1 MMHDENM
8 QRSRQ
13 DNNNAVNASKDYV
26 EVIKSR
32 KLEGLTIPLRENVQ
46 ARDTSTFLE
55 YVMLIHNALPELDI
69 DDIDTSTTFL
79 NHRFSA
85 PIIIDSMTGGTPE
98 ASIINA
104 RLAEVAEELNLGM
117 GLGSQRAGLI
127 SDALV
132 ESYAIARDR
141 APNAFLIANIGG
153 VQLKQLTLD
162 DIKKIIDMI
171 RADALAIHLNPLQE
185 LIQPEG
191 EPRFKGVYG
200 KILELVKSISI
211 PIIVK
216 EVGAGISREVAVK
229 LELAGVKAINIA
241 GSGGTSWAGVEKLR
255 ADNVSNDLKSHLGE
269 LLWDWGI
276 PTAVAL
282 LEARRSVKSSIIAS
296 GGLRNGLD
304 IAKCIAL
311 GADMCALAY
320 PFLKHA
326 NESKESALKYAK
338 MLIEELRAVMFLTG
352 SRSIKDLKTA
362 RYLLLSPLLDWFK
375 V

>member
-1 MMHDENM
+1 MHDENM

>member
-127 SDALV
+127 SDAYNL
-132 ESYAIARDR
+132 
-141 APNAFLIANIGG
+141 
-153 VQLKQLTLD
+153 
-162 DIKKIIDMI
+162 
-171 RADALAIHLNPLQE
+171 
-185 LIQPEG
+185 
-191 EPRFKGVYG
+191 
-200 KILELVKSISI
+200 
-211 PIIVK
+211 
-216 EVGAGISREVAVK
+216 
-229 LELAGVKAINIA
+229 
-241 GSGGTSWAGVEKLR
+241 
-255 ADNVSNDLKSHLGE
+255 
-269 LLWDWGI
+269 
-276 PTAVAL
+276 
-282 LEARRSVKSSIIAS
+282 SS
-296 GGLRNGLD
+296 
-304 IAKCIAL
+304 
-311 GADMCALAY
+311 
-320 PFLKHA
+320 
-326 NESKESALKYAK
+326 
-338 MLIEELRAVMFLTG
+338 
-352 SRSIKDLKTA
+352 
-362 RYLLLSPLLDWFK
+362 
-375 V
+375 

>member
-1 MMHDENM
+1 
-8 QRSRQ
+8 
-13 DNNNAVNASKDYV
+13 
-26 EVIKSR
+26 
-32 KLEGLTIPLRENVQ
+32 
-46 ARDTSTFLE
+46 
-55 YVMLIHNALPELDI
+55 MLI
-69 DDIDTSTTFL
+69 
-79 NHRFSA
+79 
-85 PIIIDSMTGGTPE
+85 
-98 ASIINA
+98 
-104 RLAEVAEELNLGM
+104 EELRAVMFLT
-117 GLGSQRAGLI
+117 GSRSIKDLKT
-127 SDALV
+127 
-132 ESYAIARDR
+132 ARY
-141 APNAFLIANIGG
+141 L
-153 VQLKQLTLD
+153 LLS
-162 DIKKIIDMI
+162 
-171 RADALAIHLNPLQE
+171 PL
-185 LIQPEG
+185 
-191 EPRFKGVYG
+191 
-200 KILELVKSISI
+200 
-211 PIIVK
+211 
-216 EVGAGISREVAVK
+216 
-229 LELAGVKAINIA
+229 
-241 GSGGTSWAGVEKLR
+241 
-255 ADNVSNDLKSHLGE
+255 LKSHLGE